1 MIEDQTPQ
9 DPIQESSNE
18 PVSQTGAP
26 RRNWTTWI
34 AAGGCVVLVCGALFV
49 AAIIFGGPQI
59 VQKYFPSLVKTAGEQ
74 SRGITENNTMGD
86 PNAPIKIIEYGD
98 FQCPYCLQFWQET
111 EPQLIEEYINNG
123 TVYFEF
129 RAFPVVGPE
138 SYSAAEGAYCAGDQ
152 GKFWEYHDTL
162 FTNWTGENVG
172 DFTHEKLIEYADSLA
187 LDMEVFEQCL
197 SEGAHKAT
205 VEQDRAEG
213 EADHVNATP
222 TFLINGHLVE
232 GAQPFEVMKH
242 IIEELLNNGI
252 DTGTG

>member
-1 MIEDQTPQ
+1 MIEDQTTQ
-9 DPIQESSNE
+9 DPTQEPLNE
-18 PVSQTGAP
+18 PVPTQTP

-34 AAGGCVVLVCGALFV
+34 AAGGCVVLACGALFV
-49 AAIIFGGPQI
+49 ASIIFAGPQI
-59 VQKYFPSLVKTAGEQ
+59 IKRFFPSYVTAADEQ
-74 SRGITENNTMGD
+74 NRGITENNTMGD
-86 PNAPIKIIEYGD
+86 PNAPIHIIEYGD
-98 FQCPYCLQFWQET
+98 FQCPYCLQFWKET

-129 RAFPVVGPE
+129 RAFPIIGPE

-172 DFTHEKLIEYADSLA
+172 DFTHEKLIDYADSLA
-187 LDMEVFEQCL
+187 LDMEAFEQCL
-197 SEGAHKAT
+197 SEGTHKGT
-205 VEQDRAEG
+205 VEQDQAEG
-213 EADHVNATP
+213 ESDHVSATP
-222 TFLINGHLVE
+222 TFIINGHFVE